1 MTCPKRNPDSVPPSA
16 ELPLP
21 SSVETAGVLCG
32 SAQRRGQHA
41 WSHLLH
47 PTVHLQDAVCP
58 RNMSTPTSS
67 QASPGTCHHLPAF
80 VSIPSGSRVALSALE
95 SCHFSAWN
103 CPGSP
108 HSLRMEHSPH
118 SLSPAGDTRPLG
130 ATDAVPEGWGGVGGA
145 SRPWELPGAPS
156 SHPLLCASPPE
167 SVLQGPLPHPR
178 PHPASPLDHCPL
190 PTGAWKPE
198 RAGGLPFCL
207 CLRLRKHLLPAGAQ
221 HRLDA
226 PALPRGASRALEPE
240 AQARGGSGRLR
251 WDPGSAPG
259 ICTLFAK
266 RSKCG

>member
-41 WSHLLH
+41 WSHLLLH

-130 ATDAVPEGWGGVGGA
+130 ATDAVPEGWGGVGWGEPAVGA
-145 SRPWELPGAPS
+145 
-156 SHPLLCASPPE
+156 
-167 SVLQGPLPHPR
+167 
-178 PHPASPLDHCPL
+178 
-190 PTGAWKPE
+190 AWST
-198 RAGGLPFCL
+198 
-207 CLRLRKHLLPAGAQ
+207 LLPS
-221 HRLDA
+221 
-226 PALPRGASRALEPE
+226 PALRFS
-240 AQARGGSGRLR
+240 S
-251 WDPGSAPG
+251 
-259 ICTLFAK
+259 
-266 RSKCG
+266 